1 MFPSITEDT
10 LSTYHAPLPRGTIHT
25 ERLPFRFGKFKL
37 GLYNILG
44 PGLGKNWAHKEEDD
58 DYQMNNLEM
67 KVCFFQ
73 DFYLGYFMESV
84 YMHYVV
90 IKEIR

>member
-1 MFPSITEDT
+1 MS
-10 LSTYHAPLPRGTIHT
+10 LPRGTIHT

-44 PGLGKNWAHKEEDD
+44 PGLGKNWAHKEEND
-58 DYQMNNLEM
+58 DYQMNNQER

-73 DFYLGYFMESV
+73 DFYLGYFIEQLKAYYLNLYPGYDSLFSDRNN
-84 YMHYVV
+84 VV
-90 IKEIR
+90 AQ